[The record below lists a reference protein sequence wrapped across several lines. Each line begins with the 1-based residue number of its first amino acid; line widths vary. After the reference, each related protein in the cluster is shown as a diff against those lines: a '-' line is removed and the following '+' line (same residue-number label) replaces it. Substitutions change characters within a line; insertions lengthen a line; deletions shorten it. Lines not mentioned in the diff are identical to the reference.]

1 MKNKM
6 SKMFFLGLFAIF
18 SLQSAEGSDAKSA
31 SAAGAAQ
38 LSGTDAGVAI
48 EEEIKAGE
56 FKSFYDAIQKA
67 KQIEEPI
74 DRLMAGV
81 EVHKPLSMIVMALNS
96 MRSRDNDEKKK
107 LLRQADYLFEEIH
120 KLNKTK

>member
-1 MKNKM
+1 M